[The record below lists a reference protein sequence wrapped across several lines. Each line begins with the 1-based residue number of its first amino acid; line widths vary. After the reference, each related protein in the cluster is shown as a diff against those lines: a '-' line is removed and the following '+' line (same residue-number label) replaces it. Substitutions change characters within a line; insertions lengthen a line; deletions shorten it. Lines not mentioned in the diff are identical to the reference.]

1 MSISLLSSPT
11 SFLET
16 LSVRIFGETG
26 TQASGPFLQVAA
38 PNVVRGTSGNDVRT
52 GTGGIDLMDGLG
64 GHDRLSGGG
73 GADIIGGSS
82 GNDTLLGGSGND
94 ILEGGSGNDILN
106 GGIGSDTANFTGK
119 TALKLDL
126 NLRTAQRTGYGT
138 DTFISIENVL
148 GGSGNDVVKGNAAAN
163 ILLGAG
169 GRDRLSGERGKDVL
183 SGGIGN
189 DTLDGGSG
197 NDALHGAQG
206 TDILTGG
213 TGRDSFYFD
222 YGVQDKRVDTITD
235 YNVAEDTMY
244 LDKLFFTAFKKSGTM
259 AASAFY
265 KGAAAHDSNDR
276 IIYNDKT
283 GALYYDPDGTG
294 KAGAILFAKIGIGLA
309 LTNADFI
316 IG

>member
-1 MSISLLSSPT
+1 MSISPLSLSG

-16 LSVRIFGETG
+16 LSVRILGEPENRTPG
-26 TQASGPFLQVAA
+26 AFLQVAA
-38 PNVVRGTSGNDVRT
+38 PKVIRGTSGNDVRT

-64 GHDRLSGGG
+64 GHDKLSGGG
-73 GADIIGGSS
+73 GADVISGGA

-94 ILEGGSGNDILN
+94 ILDGGSGNDIFN
-106 GGIGSDTANFTGK
+106 GGTGSDTASFNGK
-119 TALKLDL
+119 AALKLDL
-126 NLRTAQRTGYGT
+126 NLRTAQKTGYGT
-138 DTFISIENVL
+138 DTFISIENVM
-148 GGSGNDVVKGNAAAN
+148 GGNGNDVVKGNAAAN
-163 ILLGAG
+163 IILGGA
-169 GRDRLSGERGKDVL
+169 GRDRLSGEGGKDVL

-189 DTLDGGSG
+189 DTIDGGAG

-206 TDILTGG
+206 ADILTGG
-213 TGRDSFYFD
+213 AGRDSFYFD
-222 YGVQDKRVDTITD
+222 YVVVDKRADTITD

-265 KGAAAHDSNDR
+265 KGTAAHDSSDR

-294 KAGAILFAKIGIGLA
+294 KAGAILIAKIGAGLA
-309 LTNADFI
+309 LTHADFI